1 MFTVGHLGLLF
12 VCLHCSAADAAL
24 NPPHDLNVIALNTN
38 YTLTW
43 DWDQNHAGPDPVTFT
58 VRCAGHHQLNRKKP
72 RWTTACAETA
82 GRSCDLTGLEL
93 LYLGMYVLQV
103 RTNLN
108 TSHSDWTS
116 KTFCPDKEAA
126 IGPPSKVRLGVAG
139 SSLDVFISDPQSSS
153 NSSMREMISDLYFQ
167 VRYWEQRADGEVEK
181 PPLTAKG
188 NMVTLSDLTPW
199 TLYCVEV
206 QSRYDF
212 YNKSSSFTQPLCVKT
227 EGFIPWWMIFLYFLG
242 SLLICFLLVLI
253 FIYGGHRCFQ
263 LCKETL
269 CPGEK
274 LPLQLRQDDSD
285 YPCLIVSESESDL
298 CDLVIVCSE
307 SAIQRN
313 NADLAV
319 DSAAPL
325 IGLEEDSSGG
335 GGRHSRHN
343 SSGSRDSGV
352 YSAGGNSG
360 ALPLGAASSSP
371 DVSRLHDSE
380 KMKML
385 SMSSEVKVPPVIP
398 DEGVVDMEV

>member
-1 MFTVGHLGLLF
+1 VLPPPSDLIRS
-12 VCLHCSAADAAL
+12 VSVAADAAL

-43 DWDQNHAGPDPVTFT
+43 DWHQNHAGPDPVTFT
-58 VRCAGHHQLNRKKP
+58 VRCVSCCFSALLRHHQLNRKKP

-103 RTNLN
+103 RANLN

-167 VRYWEQRADGEVEK
+167 VRYWEQRADGETLKSLEFCVK
-181 PPLTAKG
+181 VLINRAG
-188 NMVTLSDLTPW
+188 AWNVRLLSDGVFSAET
-199 TLYCVEV
+199 
-206 QSRYDF
+206 
-212 YNKSSSFTQPLCVKT
+212 
-227 EGFIPWWMIFLYFLG
+227 GFIPWWMIFLYFLG
-242 SLLICFLLVLI
+242 SLLICFLVVLI

-274 LPLQLRQDDSD
+274 LPLQLRQVSHSTVSD
-285 YPCLIVSESESDL
+285 C
-298 CDLVIVCSE
+298 VCE
-307 SAIQRN
+307 HR
-313 NADLAV
+313 ADAKV
-319 DSAAPL
+319 HEEHPDSANETA
-325 IGLEEDSSGG
+325 SAW
-335 GGRHSRHN
+335 RHSPCR
-343 SSGSRDSGV
+343 
-352 YSAGGNSG
+352 
-360 ALPLGAASSSP
+360 
-371 DVSRLHDSE
+371 
-380 KMKML
+380 
-385 SMSSEVKVPPVIP
+385 
-398 DEGVVDMEV
+398 

>member
-1 MFTVGHLGLLF
+1 FNLNYIYIHF
-12 VCLHCSAADAAL
+12 HDPFDSEIRSDAAL

-43 DWDQNHAGPDPVTFT
+43 DWHQNHAGPDPVTFT
-58 VRCAGHHQLNRKKP
+58 VHHQLNRKKP

-103 RTNLN
+103 RANLN

-167 VRYWEQRADGEVEK
+167 VRYWDPSLSPLRRFSTENNPDQSDGEQSSVSFVSRCVNTEQR
-181 PPLTAKG
+181 
-188 NMVTLSDLTPW
+188 
-199 TLYCVEV
+199 
-206 QSRYDF
+206 
-212 YNKSSSFTQPLCVKT
+212 
-227 EGFIPWWMIFLYFLG
+227 FIPWWMIFLYFLG
-242 SLLICFLLVLI
+242 SLLICFLVVLI

-307 SAIQRN
+307 
-313 NADLAV
+313 
-319 DSAAPL
+319 
-325 IGLEEDSSGG
+325 
-335 GGRHSRHN
+335 HSPCR
-343 SSGSRDSGV
+343 
-352 YSAGGNSG
+352 
-360 ALPLGAASSSP
+360 
-371 DVSRLHDSE
+371 
-380 KMKML
+380 
-385 SMSSEVKVPPVIP
+385 
-398 DEGVVDMEV
+398 